1 MSKLT
6 KAIPLNIYE
15 PEATLNI
22 FKNTKKKS
30 IITNIIKNPEIQP
43 AKKRIKLKYNS
54 INENTLQLKEYNIF
68 YRSNIK
74 FRQMKKKEDNDL
86 QKDNNINKND
96 KISKNKNDKNDKFII
111 NRKLLEK
118 INKNIPKNLYDYLHP
133 YEYKLYAKNNN
144 LLKNYFKKKL
154 KETKKE
160 NELKLKLD
168 DSFEL
173 NEDITSKKYNR
184 YNSINAFISLKNNLK
199 ANKNKKLIFA
209 KSSKYSKTISNNEN
223 KYKNG
228 TINTS
233 NSKNKKI
240 KKFQRLKTS
249 NIFYKNY
256 NHHNNFND
264 DNSSNYSSSDSIN
277 DSYKKT
283 KINIKK
289 KILSKENNIP
299 NINNI
304 LHYNTLSSKNI
315 KTEKNSILNSR
326 PIKMIKYNQ
335 KIFNRNNDVLLPF
348 EEMKK
353 IVFNSNC
360 EKSVQN
366 NIFTITE
373 NAPLK
378 KLEKNKKTKIIKN
391 IVSLGN
397 DLNELK
403 YYMISNKIDREKY
416 KKKLEELEKKM
427 DNREDNVMI
436 VKDILFERLNNS
448 DNQNDYINYA
458 TNKNHYVNK
467 LISSYVN
474 VNEKKADGLLNKKF
488 MGGLKKLND
497 FGMQDAHIRNIIGEN
512 NYLIKYRIN
521 KIEEVEVSKDR
532 KNLGENMKKI
542 KLMAKFINNK
552 KKYMGTENNN

>member
-6 KAIPLNIYE
+6 KVIPLNIYE
-15 PEATLNI
+15 PESALKI
-22 FKNTKKKS
+22 FQNTKKKS

-43 AKKRIKLKYNS
+43 AKKQIKIKYNS

-74 FRQMKKKEDNDL
+74 FRQMKKNENNDL
-86 QKDNNINKND
+86 KTINNINKND
-96 KISKNKNDKNDKFII
+96 RNIKNKNDKNEKFFI

-118 INKNIPKNLYDYLHP
+118 FNKNIPNNLYDYLNPH
-133 YEYKLYAKNNN
+133 EYKLYSKNNN
-144 LLKNYFKKKL
+144 LMKNYFKMKL
-154 KETKKE
+154 KGTKKE
-160 NELKLKLD
+160 KELKLKLD

-173 NEDITSKKYNR
+173 NKNSTLKKYNR
-184 YNSINAFISLKNNLK
+184 YNTSNVFLSLKNNLK
-199 ANKNKKLIFA
+199 TKKNKKLKIG
-209 KSSKYSKTISNNEN
+209 SSKYIKTLSNDEKKYKYKSTSNN
-223 KYKNG
+223 
-228 TINTS
+228 
-233 NSKNKKI
+233 KNKNI
-240 KKFQRLKTS
+240 KKYQRLKTS
-249 NIFYKNY
+249 KIFYKN
-256 NHHNNFND
+256 NNNVE
-264 DNSSNYSSSDSIN
+264 NSSISSSSIESISDSN
-277 DSYKKT
+277 RNTEK
-283 KINIKK
+283 NIKK
-289 KILSKENNIP
+289 KLLLKENNIP
-299 NINNI
+299 IINNI

-315 KTEKNSILNSR
+315 NSAKNSILNRR
-326 PIKMIKYNQ
+326 PIKMIRYNQ
-335 KIFNRNNDVLLPF
+335 KVFNRNNNILIPF

-360 EKSVQN
+360 QKSIKN

-391 IVSLGN
+391 IVNLNN

-403 YYMISNKIDREKY
+403 YYMISNKIEREKY
-416 KKKLEELEKKM
+416 KQKWEELEKKM
-427 DNREDNVMI
+427 NNREDNVMI
-436 VKDILFERLNNS
+436 VKDILFEKLNNS

-474 VNEKKADGLLNKKF
+474 FNEKKADGLLNKKF

-497 FGMQDAHIRNIIGEN
+497 FGMQDAHIRSIIGEN
-512 NYLIKYRIN
+512 NYLIKHRIN

-542 KLMAKFINNK
+542 RVMAKFINNRK
-552 KKYMGTENNN
+552 EYMGLEYKN